1 MSWPPLTCL
10 GPSLLT
16 RGFGAGPCVC
26 SDSLQVTPIPGLL
39 EQTPGLR
46 ADDEPTREGKGT
58 IFRECLG
65 LPGSPEGT
73 LSPEEDCSGETV
85 GDSWAEQLSSRWQ
98 L

>member
-1 MSWPPLTCL
+1 MRWQWRAARMSWPPLTCL

-46 ADDEPTREGKGT
+46 ADDEPTPT
-58 IFRECLG
+58 HL
-65 LPGSPEGT
+65 
-73 LSPEEDCSGETV
+73 
-85 GDSWAEQLSSRWQ
+85 
-98 L
+98 

>member
-46 ADDEPTREGKGT
+46 ADDEPTGWVWWHEPS
-58 IFRECLG
+58 L
-65 LPGSPEGT
+65 
-73 LSPEEDCSGETV
+73 
-85 GDSWAEQLSSRWQ
+85 AEPSHMP
-98 L
+98 